1 MGVYKSIL
9 RFIDLTSIN
18 LLIKSFL
25 TIFIITLLIVSL
37 FRYTETIREIP
48 QIDFWL
54 FVFLLSI
61 VCVTG
66 VRLFANYLLSDSNS
80 ATKVAIYGAGS
91 AGIQLASALRV
102 SKEMQPI
109 AFIDNNASLHGTY
122 LGGVKVL
129 HPKKLERLS
138 LRGKVDEVL
147 IAIPSASKSILK
159 PLERNRKL
167 FS

>member
-37 FRYTETIREIP
+37 FAILKRLEKFLKLI
-48 QIDFWL
+48 FAV
-54 FVFLLSI
+54 VFLLSI

-66 VRLFANYLLSDSNS
+66 VELFANYLLSDSNS
-80 ATKVAIYGAGS
+80 ATKVAIYSAGS

-109 AFIDNNASLHGTY
+109 SFY
-122 LGGVKVL
+122 
-129 HPKKLERLS
+129 
-138 LRGKVDEVL
+138 
-147 IAIPSASKSILK
+147 
-159 PLERNRKL
+159 
-167 FS
+167 